1 VNEPI
6 RRSPLARSNADLGAV
21 PDREAGW
28 ELVAHY
34 GDEASERATL
44 RDRVAVADVTA
55 RGKIDVRGSLDGA
68 LSAAGDVLTA
78 RIADDW
84 ALLLS
89 EPGGEE
95 VLVPKVVSAAGDGA
109 MVTDATHLFV
119 GFALAGP
126 QLPEALA
133 RLTSWD
139 PASLAPG
146 EATGAP
152 IGDVRAVVIRRE
164 LPLPLPLP
172 LLEAYVAT
180 EFARYAW
187 ETVLDAVGR
196 SGGAPVGWR
205 ALRAEGWS

>member
-6 RRSPLARSNADLGAV
+6 RRSPLARSHADLGAIL
-21 PDREAGW
+21 DREAGW

-34 GDEASERATL
+34 GDEAAERATL
-44 RDRVAVADVTA
+44 RERIAVADVTA
-55 RGKIDVRGSLDGA
+55 RGKIDVRGSLEGA
-68 LSAAGDVLTA
+68 LSGAGDVLAA

-95 VLVPKVVSAAGDGA
+95 VLVPKLGPAAGYGA

-126 QLPEALA
+126 DVPEALA

-139 PASLAPG
+139 PASLAEG

-152 IGDVRAVVIRRE
+152 LGDVRAVVVRRD
-164 LPLPLPLP
+164 LPLSV
-172 LLEAYVAT
+172 LEAYVAT
-180 EFARYAW
+180 EFARFAW
-187 ETVLDAVGR
+187 ETVLDAVR
-196 SGGAPVGWR
+196 RAGGSPVGWR

>member
-1 VNEPI
+1 MNEPI
-6 RRSPLARSNADLGAV
+6 RRSPLARSHADLGGV

-28 ELVAHY
+28 QLVAHY
-34 GDEASERATL
+34 GDEAGERAAL
-44 RDRVAVADVTA
+44 REGVGLADVTA

-68 LSAAGDVLTA
+68 LSGASDVLTA

-89 EPGGEE
+89 EPGAEE
-95 VLVPKVVSAAGDGA
+95 VLVPKLEPAAGAGS

-126 QLPEALA
+126 ELPQVLA

-139 PASLAPG
+139 PASLAEG

-152 IGDVRAVVIRRE
+152 LGDVRAVVVRRD
-164 LPLPLPLP
+164 LPLPV
-172 LLEAYVAT
+172 LEAYVAT

-187 ETVLDAVGR
+187 ETVLDAVR
-196 SGGAPVGWR
+196 RASGSPVGWR

>member
-1 VNEPI
+1 MNDPV
-6 RRSPLARSNADLGAV
+6 RRSPLARSHADLDAV

-34 GDEASERATL
+34 GDEVSERTTL
-44 RDRVAVADVTA
+44 RERVAVADVTA
-55 RGKIDVRGSLDGA
+55 RGKIDIRGSLDGA

-95 VLVPKVVSAAGDGA
+95 VLVPKVGSAAGPGA
-109 MVTDATHLFV
+109 MVTDVTHLFV

-139 PASLAPG
+139 PASLASG

-152 IGDVRAVVIRRE
+152 IGDVRAVVVRRDLS
-164 LPLPLPLP
+164 LPV
-172 LLEAYVAT
+172 LEAYVAI

-187 ETVLDAVGR
+187 ETVLDAVLR
-196 SGGAPVGWR
+196 TGGAPAGWR

>member
-6 RRSPLARSNADLGAV
+6 RRSPLARSHAALGAV
-21 PDREAGW
+21 ADREAGW
-28 ELVAHY
+28 ELVADY
-34 GDEASERATL
+34 GDEAAERATL
-44 RDRVAVADVTA
+44 REGVAVADITA
-55 RGKIDVRGSLDGA
+55 RGKIDVRGSIEGA
-68 LSAAGDVLTA
+68 LSGAGDVLTA

-84 ALLLS
+84 SVLLC
-89 EPGGEE
+89 EPGGED
-95 VLVPKVVSAAGDGA
+95 VLVPKLESAAGARA

-126 QLPEALA
+126 ELPQVLA

-139 PASLAPG
+139 PASLAAG

-152 IGDVRAVVIRRE
+152 IGDIRAVVVRRQ
-164 LPLPLPLP
+164 LPLPM
-172 LLEAYVAT
+172 LETYVAT

-187 ETVLDAVGR
+187 ETVLEAVR
-196 SGGAPVGWR
+196 RAGGSPVGWR

>member
-1 VNEPI
+1 VNEPV
-6 RRSPLARSNADLGAV
+6 RRSPLARSHADLGAV

-34 GDEASERATL
+34 GDEALERTTL
-44 RDRVAVADVTA
+44 REGVAVADVAA
-55 RGKIDVRGSLDGA
+55 RCKIDVRGSIDGA

-84 ALLLS
+84 AILLS

-95 VLVPKVVSAAGDGA
+95 VLVPKAVSAAGDGA
-109 MVTDATHLFV
+109 MVTDVTHLFV
-119 GFALAGP
+119 GFALAGRR
-126 QLPEALA
+126 LPEALA

-139 PASLAPG
+139 PASLTAG

-152 IGDVRAVVIRRE
+152 IGDVRAVVVRRDLS
-164 LPLPLPLP
+164 LPVV
-172 LLEAYVAT
+172 EAYVAT
-180 EFARYAW
+180 EFARFAW
-187 ETVLDAVGR
+187 ETLLDAVLR
-196 SGGAPVGWR
+196 TSGAPVGWR

>member
-1 VNEPI
+1 MNEPI
-6 RRSPLARSNADLGAV
+6 RRSPLASSHAELGAV
-21 PDREAGW
+21 LDREAGW

-34 GDEASERATL
+34 DEEAVERATV
-44 RDRVAVADVTA
+44 RERIGVADVTA
-55 RGKIDVRGSLDGA
+55 RGKIDVRGSLEGA

-78 RIADDW
+78 RVADDW
-84 ALLLS
+84 CVLLC

-95 VLVPKVVSAAGDGA
+95 VLVPKLGAAAGPDA
-109 MVTDATHLFV
+109 MVTDVTHLFV

-126 QLPEALA
+126 EQARVLA

-139 PASLAPG
+139 PASLAAG

-152 IGDVRAVVIRRE
+152 IGDVRAVLVRRE
-164 LPLPLPLP
+164 LPLPV
-172 LLEAYVAT
+172 LEAYVAT

-187 ETVLDAVGR
+187 ETVLDAVR
-196 SGGAPVGWR
+196 RAGGAPVGWR

>member
-1 VNEPI
+1 MNDPVC
-6 RRSPLARSNADLGAV
+6 RSPLARSHADLGAV
-21 PDREAGW
+21 ADREAGW

-34 GDEASERATL
+34 GDEAAERTTL
-44 RDRVAVADVTA
+44 RDKVAVADVTA
-55 RGKIDVRGSLDGA
+55 RGKIDIRGSLDGA

-89 EPGGEE
+89 EPEGEE

-109 MVTDATHLFV
+109 MVTDVTHLFV

-139 PASLAPG
+139 PASLASG

-152 IGDVRAVVIRRE
+152 IGDVRAVVVRRDLS
-164 LPLPLPLP
+164 LPV
-172 LLEAYVAT
+172 LEAYVAI

-187 ETVLDAVGR
+187 ETVLDAVLR
-196 SGGAPVGWR
+196 TGGAPAGWR
-205 ALRAEGWS
+205 ALRAVGWS

>member
-1 VNEPI
+1 MNEPV
-6 RRSPLARSNADLGAV
+6 RRSPLARSHTDLGAV
-21 PDREAGW
+21 ADREAGW

-34 GDEASERATL
+34 GDEAAERTTL
-44 RDRVAVADVTA
+44 RDGVAVVDVTA
-55 RGKIDVRGSLDGA
+55 RGKIDVRGALDGA
-68 LSAAGDVLTA
+68 LSVAGDVLTA
-78 RIADDW
+78 RIAGDW
-84 ALLLS
+84 AILLS

-95 VLVPKVVSAAGDGA
+95 VLVPKVVSAAGVGA
-109 MVTDATHLFV
+109 MVTDVTHLFV

-146 EATGAP
+146 EGTGAP
-152 IGDVRAVVIRRE
+152 IGDVRAVVVRRDLT
-164 LPLPLPLP
+164 LPV
-172 LLEAYVAT
+172 LEAYVAT

-187 ETVLDAVGR
+187 ETVLDAVR
-196 SGGAPVGWR
+196 RTGGAPVGWR

>member
-6 RRSPLARSNADLGAV
+6 RRSPLGRSHADLGAV
-21 PDREAGW
+21 LDREAGW

-34 GDEASERATL
+34 GDEAAERATL
-44 RDRVAVADVTA
+44 RDRVALADVTA
-55 RGKIDVRGSLDGA
+55 RGKIDVRGSLEDA
-68 LSAAGDVLTA
+68 MSAAGDVLSA

-84 ALLLS
+84 ALVLS

-95 VLVPKVVSAAGDGA
+95 VLLPKLGSAAGAGA

-126 QLPEALA
+126 EIPEVLA

-139 PASLAPG
+139 PGSLSEG

-152 IGDVRAVVIRRE
+152 IGDVRAVVVRRD
-164 LPLPLPLP
+164 LRGPV
-172 LLEAYVAT
+172 LETYVAT

-187 ETVLDAVGR
+187 ETVLDAVR
-196 SGGAPVGWR
+196 RAGGAPVGWR
-205 ALRAEGWS
+205 ALRGEGWS

>member
-1 VNEPI
+1 MNQPI
-6 RRSPLARSNADLGAV
+6 RRSPLSRIHANLGAT
-21 PDREAGW
+21 PDEEAGW

-34 GDEASERATL
+34 GDQATERATL
-44 RDRVAVADVTA
+44 RDGVAVADVTA
-55 RGKIDVRGSLDGA
+55 RGKIDVRGALDGA

-84 ALLLS
+84 AVVLS

-95 VLVPKVVSAAGDGA
+95 VLFPKMESAAGVSA
-109 MVTDATHLFV
+109 MVTDVTHLFV

-139 PASLAPG
+139 PASLASG

-152 IGDVRAVVIRRE
+152 IGDARAVVVRRD
-164 LPLPLPLP
+164 LPLPM
-172 LLEAYVAT
+172 LEAYIAT

-187 ETVLDAVGR
+187 ETVLDAVR
-196 SGGAPVGWR
+196 RAGGAPVGWR

>member
-1 VNEPI
+1 MNEPV
-6 RRSPLARSNADLGAV
+6 RRSPLTRSHADLGAV
-21 PDREAGW
+21 LDREAGW

-34 GDEASERATL
+34 GDEAAERANL
-44 RDRVAVADVTA
+44 LGRIALADVTA
-55 RGKIDVRGSLDGA
+55 RGKIDVRGSLEDA
-68 LSAAGDVLTA
+68 LSAAGDVLSA

-84 ALLLS
+84 AVLLC

-95 VLVPKVVSAAGDGA
+95 VLLPKVGAAAGAGS

-126 QLPEALA
+126 ELPGALA

-139 PASLAPG
+139 PASLAAG

-152 IGDVRAVVIRRE
+152 IGDVRAVVVRRDLS
-164 LPLPLPLP
+164 LPV
-172 LLEAYVAT
+172 LEAYVAT

-187 ETVLDAVGR
+187 ETILDAVR
-196 SGGAPVGWR
+196 RAGGAAVGWR
-205 ALRAEGWS
+205 ALRGEGWS

>member
-6 RRSPLARSNADLGAV
+6 RRSPLARWHADLGGV

-34 GDEASERATL
+34 GDEAAERATL
-44 RDRVAVADVTA
+44 RDGVGLADVTA

-68 LSAAGDVLTA
+68 LSGAGDVLAA

-95 VLVPKVVSAAGDGA
+95 VLVPKLASAAEPGA

-126 QLPEALA
+126 DLQEALV

-139 PASLAPG
+139 PASLAEG
-146 EATGAP
+146 EAAGAP
-152 IGDVRAVVIRRE
+152 LGDVRAVVVRRD
-164 LPLPLPLP
+164 LPLPV
-172 LLEAYVAT
+172 LEAYIAT

-187 ETVLDAVGR
+187 ETVLDAVR
-196 SGGAPVGWR
+196 RAGGSPVGWR
-205 ALRAEGWS
+205 ALRAGGWS

>member
-1 VNEPI
+1 MIEPV
-6 RRSPLARSNADLGAV
+6 RRSPLARSHADLGAV

-34 GDEASERATL
+34 GDAAGERTAI
-44 RDRVAVADVTA
+44 REGIGIADVTA
-55 RGKIDVRGSLDGA
+55 RGKIDVRGSLEGA
-68 LSAAGDVLTA
+68 LSAAGDVLIA
-78 RIADDW
+78 RVADDW
-84 ALLLS
+84 ALFLS
-89 EPGGEE
+89 DPGGEE
-95 VLVPKVVSAAGDGA
+95 VLVPKLGSAAGPGA

-126 QLPEALA
+126 GLSEALA

-139 PASLAPG
+139 PASLAAG

-152 IGDVRAVVIRRE
+152 IGDVRAVLVRRE
-164 LPLPLPLP
+164 LPYPV
-172 LLEAYVAT
+172 LEAYVAT

-187 ETVLDAVGR
+187 ETVLDAVR
-196 SGGAPVGWR
+196 RAGGAPVGWR